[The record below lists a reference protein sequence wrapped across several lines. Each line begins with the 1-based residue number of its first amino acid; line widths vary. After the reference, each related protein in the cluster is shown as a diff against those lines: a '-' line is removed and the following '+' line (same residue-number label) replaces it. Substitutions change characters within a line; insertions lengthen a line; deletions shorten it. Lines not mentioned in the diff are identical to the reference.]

1 MMAACQTN
9 VKKHQ
14 TGQILASRAKL
25 GRGNS
30 YMTFV
35 DY

>member
-1 MMAACQTN
+1 MMTAFQTN

-14 TGQILASRAKL
+14 TGHILASRAKL

-30 YMTFV
+30 YMTIV